1 MHGRTDVSTLVS
13 TDGGTDG
20 RTDVSTDV
28 STDGRTDGR
37 TDVGLM
43 QDRCQDSVGRPSP
56 AAVS

>member
-1 MHGRTDVSTLVS
+1 MHGRTDVST
-13 TDGGTDG
+13 DGGMDG